1 MRFDFTVAVIS
12 DTQNYSEKYPDVFY
26 AQTRWLAENAR
37 RERIVFAS
45 HVGDVVQNGGQR
57 QEEWDVASAAMAR
70 LYGKLPCGVVAGNHD
85 YDDLSDKTCPL
96 NIYRRNFGAS
106 YHKKVPTLLELSPD
120 ECSSIHMF
128 NAGGIRMLS
137 LHLEPDPRDGALA
150 WAEAML
156 AKYPD
161 IPVMVTT
168 HIYISDVDDAR
179 DRKPYSRAGGNSGEE
194 LFQKFIRKQPRIFLV
209 LCGHWWTRGGETSLM
224 STNDYGGRVHELLS
238 DFQGRP
244 NRGDGWLRLLRF
256 DLKGHQLHVQTFSPT
271 LKRYETDLDSEFTL
285 PLDLHRAIPAEPAR
299 LQKAWRR
306 PSPQWRPGG
315 IADLRM
321 LDAGIT
327 PKGKRNR

>member
-12 DTQNYSEKYPDVFY
+12 DTQNYSEKYPDVFH

-137 LHLEPDPRDGALA
+137 LHLEPDPRDVALA

-244 NRGDGWLRLLRF
+244 NGGDGWLRLLRF

>member
-1 MRFDFTVAVIS
+1 MFEA
-12 DTQNYSEKYPDVFY
+12 
-26 AQTRWLAENAR
+26 A
-37 RERIVFAS
+37 
-45 HVGDVVQNGGQR
+45 GQ
-57 QEEWDVASAAMAR
+57 
-70 LYGKLPCGVVAGNHD
+70 
-85 YDDLSDKTCPL
+85 
-96 NIYRRNFGAS
+96 
-106 YHKKVPTLLELSPD
+106 
-120 ECSSIHMF
+120 
-128 NAGGIRMLS
+128 RMLS

-179 DRKPYSRAGGNSGEE
+179 DRKPYSRAAGNSGEDV
-194 LFQKFIRKQPRIFLV
+194 FQKFIRKQPRIFLV

-224 STNDYGGRVHELLS
+224 STNDFGGRVHELLS
-238 DFQGRP
+238 DFQGRAHG
-244 NRGDGWLRLLRF
+244 GDGWLRLLRF
-256 DLKGHQLHVQTFSPT
+256 DLKGHQLHVQTYSPT

-321 LDAGIT
+321 LDAGIS
-327 PKGKRNR
+327 PRGRRIK

>member
-12 DTQNYSEKYPDVFY
+12 DTQNYSEKYPDVFH

-137 LHLEPDPRDGALA
+137 LHMEPDPRDVALA
-150 WAEAML
+150 WAEGML

-244 NRGDGWLRLLRF
+244 NGGDGWLRLLRF

-271 LKRYETDLDSEFTL
+271 LNRYETDLDSEFTL

-327 PKGKRNR
+327 PKGKRIR

>member
-12 DTQNYSEKYPDVFY
+12 DTQNYSEKHPDVFH
-26 AQTRWLAENAR
+26 AQTRWLAESAR

-70 LYGKLPCGVVAGNHD
+70 LYGKVPCGVVAGNHD

-96 NIYRRNFGAS
+96 TIYRRNFGAS

-137 LHLEPDPRDGALA
+137 LHLEPDPRDAALA
-150 WAEAML
+150 WAESVL

-161 IPVMVTT
+161 MPVIVTT

-179 DRKPYSRAGGNSGEE
+179 DRKPYSRTAGNSGEDV
-194 LFQKFIRKQPRIFLV
+194 FQKFIRKQPRIFLV

-244 NRGDGWLRLLRF
+244 NGGDGWLRLLRF
-256 DLKGHQLHVQTFSPT
+256 DLKGHLLHVQTYSPT
-271 LKRYETDLDSEFTL
+271 LKRYETDLDSDFTL
-285 PLDLHRAIPAEPAR
+285 PLDLHRAIPSEPAR

-306 PSPQWRPGG
+306 PAPQWRPGG

-327 PKGKRNR
+327 PKGRRIR

>member
-12 DTQNYSEKYPDVFY
+12 DTQNYSEKYPDVFH

-45 HVGDVVQNGGQR
+45 HVGDIVQNGGVAPA
-57 QEEWDVASAAMAR
+57 EWDVASDALAR

-85 YDDLSDKTCPL
+85 YDVLSDKSCPL
-96 NIYRRNFGAS
+96 NVYRRYFGAG

-120 ECSSIHMF
+120 ECSAIHMF
-128 NAGGIRMLS
+128 TAAGQRMLS
-137 LHLEPDPRDGALA
+137 LHLEPDPRDGTLA
-150 WAEAML
+150 WAESVL

-161 IPVMVTT
+161 TPVIVTT

-179 DRKPYSRAGGNSGEE
+179 DRKPYSRAGGNSGED

-224 STNDYGGRVHELLS
+224 STNDFGGRVHELLS

-244 NRGDGWLRLLRF
+244 SGGDGWLRLLRF
-256 DLKGHQLHVQTFSPT
+256 DLKGHQLHVQTYSPT

-285 PLDLHRAIPAEPAR
+285 PLDLHRAIPTEPAR

-306 PSPQWRPGG
+306 PQPKSRPGG

-327 PKGKRNR
+327 PRGRRNK